1 MLKNNN
7 QNAVRKIALRSIR
20 HNRMRNLFAI
30 LAIILTTL
38 MFTAVFSIGFSLG
51 KNINIMM
58 LREQGTKAFITLEHP
73 TQSQIDQVLQCSH
86 LNAAG
91 IRIPTGIA
99 ASEDQA
105 STFVLDYY
113 DTTEFEEN
121 FSPAISDLHGSY
133 PDSEQEIMLSQSA
146 LQALQIDDPSLQMEI
161 TLYIDGAPQTF
172 LLSGWF
178 TDYTYGAAGFQCFVS
193 KAYAD
198 HLGLS
203 VSNDGIL
210 SISAKLSGNESLMEE
225 LDSISLMAG
234 QEWTGDY
241 DVQSESVSTAVI
253 VAVAVGIIGLIIVA
267 SGYLLIYNVMY
278 ISVSKD
284 IRFYGMLKT
293 IGTSPKQIRKIVRS
307 QTFTLGIIG
316 IPIGVLLGT
325 LISFAAVPYALEVF
339 DSGRGVMP
347 TDISFN
353 PVIYICTI
361 LFAILTIAVSC
372 RKPANLASRISPVEA
387 LKYQG
392 KNTVSKR
399 QKNNRSLHGG
409 KPYRLA
415 WRNVFRE
422 KRRAVLVY
430 ASLFMGTI
438 AFLATNAFFGSLKL
452 ENYVDY
458 YLPNDYTIYTFC
470 GSLGDEVEEQKAV
483 EQAQRLADEL
493 SELRGVTTCD
503 VNYTSVAYLDF
514 DADLYMPFLEDEM
527 GNAEIDVQATID
539 HYSQT
544 DGEYSAP
551 IIAVSSHMIETYNQ
565 HATQKV
571 DIERF
576 ERGETCVIGK
586 VGTEEQAAQMQGKTI
601 TMHNADNTNELAL
614 EVASCMTYD
623 NDRGIN
629 IGYYWQLA
637 GAPSCILV
645 SRTALDHLTDTP
657 SIDNIILDCAPQAEP
672 YVTEQVKS
680 LTNASPVVMQVE
692 VKSEMISDFQTS
704 MNGMR
709 ILTSGISIILILI
722 GILNFINVMLTSVFT
737 RRKELAVM
745 ESVGMTKKQVCRML
759 MSEGFYYA
767 VVTLLLIGTV
777 GSVIVH
783 FIGMLSEMTAN
794 YAVYRYPWA
803 QMLLIATCILLI
815 CLIVPAVV
823 YRLITKESVMER
835 MRTEE

>member
-7 QNAVRKIALRSIR
+7 QNAVKKIALRSIR

-58 LREQGTKAFITLEHP
+58 LREQGTKASITLEHP

-99 ASEDQA
+99 ASEDQT

-133 PDSEQEIMLSQSA
+133 PDNEQEIMLSQSA

-193 KAYAD
+193 KAYTE

-225 LDSISLMAG
+225 LDSIPLTAG
-234 QEWTGDY
+234 QEWDANF
-241 DVQSESVSTAVI
+241 DVQSQGVSTAVI
-253 VAVAVGIIGLIIVA
+253 VAVAIGVIGLIIVA

-293 IGTSPKQIRKIVRS
+293 IGTSPKQIRKIVRI
-307 QTFTLGIIG
+307 QTFALGVVG

-325 LISFAAVPYALEVF
+325 LISFAAVPFALKVF
-339 DSGRGVMP
+339 GSGRSVMP
-347 TDISFN
+347 TDMSFN

-392 KNTVSKR
+392 KNMVPKR
-399 QKNNRSLHGG
+399 QKNIRSLHGG

-430 ASLFMGTI
+430 TSLFMGTI
-438 AFLATNAFFGSLKL
+438 AFLATNAFLGSMKL

-470 GSLGDEVEEQKAV
+470 GSLEDEAEEQKAV

-493 SELRGVTTCD
+493 SEIRGVTTCD

-514 DADLYMPFLEDEM
+514 DAELYMPFLEDEM
-527 GNAEIDVQATID
+527 GNAEIDVQAAID

-551 IIAVSSHMIETYNQ
+551 IIAVSSNMIETYNQ
-565 HATQKV
+565 KATQKV

-576 ERGETCVIGK
+576 ERGETCIIGN
-586 VGTEEQAAQMQGKTI
+586 VETEEQASQMQGKTI
-601 TMHNADNTNELAL
+601 TMQNADNTKNLAL

-645 SRTALDHLTDTP
+645 SRAALDKLTDTP
-657 SIDNIILDCAPQAEP
+657 SIDNIILGCEPQAEP
-672 YVTEQVKS
+672 YVTEQVKN
-680 LTNASPVVMQVE
+680 LTSASPVVLQVE
-692 VKSEMISDFQTS
+692 VKSETISDFQTS

-767 VVTLLLIGTV
+767 ILTLLLIGTL
-777 GSVIVH
+777 GTAIVH
-783 FIGMLSEMTAN
+783 FIGTLSEMTAN
-794 YAVYRYPWA
+794 YAVYRYPWI
-803 QMLLIATCILLI
+803 QMLLIAALIMLI
-815 CLIVPAVV
+815 CLIVPVIV
-823 YRLITKESVMER
+823 YHMITKESVIER
-835 MRTEE
+835 MRSET

>member
-7 QNAVRKIALRSIR
+7 QNAVKKIALRSIR

-58 LREQGTKAFITLEHP
+58 LREQGTKASITLEHP

-99 ASEDQA
+99 ASEDQTF
-105 STFVLDYY
+105 TFVLDYY

-133 PDSEQEIMLSQSA
+133 PDNEQEIMLSQSA

-193 KAYAD
+193 KAYTE

-225 LDSISLMAG
+225 LDSIPLTAG
-234 QEWTGDY
+234 QEWDANF
-241 DVQSESVSTAVI
+241 DVQSQGVSTAVI
-253 VAVAVGIIGLIIVA
+253 VAVAIGVIGLIIVA

-284 IRFYGMLKT
+284 IQFYGMLKT
-293 IGTSPKQIRKIVRS
+293 IGTSPKQIRKIVRI
-307 QTFTLGIIG
+307 QTFALGVVG

-325 LISFAAVPYALEVF
+325 LISFAAVPFALKVF
-339 DSGRGVMP
+339 ESGRSVMP
-347 TDISFN
+347 TDMSFN

-392 KNTVSKR
+392 KNTVPKR
-399 QKNNRSLHGG
+399 QKNIRSLHGG

-438 AFLATNAFFGSLKL
+438 AFLATNAFLGSMKL

-470 GSLGDEVEEQKAV
+470 GSLEDEAEEQKAV

-493 SELRGVTTCD
+493 SEIRGVTTCD

-514 DADLYMPFLEDEM
+514 DAELYMPFLEDEM
-527 GNAEIDVQATID
+527 GNEEIDVQDAID

-551 IIAVSSHMIETYNQ
+551 IIAVSSNMIETYNQ
-565 HATQKV
+565 KATQKV

-576 ERGETCVIGK
+576 ERGETCVIGN
-586 VGTEEQAAQMQGKTI
+586 VETEEQASQMQGKTI
-601 TMHNADNTNELAL
+601 TMHNADNTKNLAL

-645 SRTALDHLTDTP
+645 SRAALDKLTDTP
-657 SIDNIILDCAPQAEP
+657 SIDNIILDCEPQAEP
-672 YVTEQVKS
+672 YVTEQVKN
-680 LTNASPVVMQVE
+680 LTSASPVVLQVE
-692 VKSEMISDFQTS
+692 VKSETISDFQTS

-767 VVTLLLIGTV
+767 ILTLLLIGTL
-777 GSVIVH
+777 GTAIVH
-783 FIGMLSEMTAN
+783 FIGTLSEMTAN
-794 YAVYRYPWA
+794 YAVYRYPWI
-803 QMLLIATCILLI
+803 QMLLIAALIMLI
-815 CLIVPAVV
+815 CLIVPVIV
-823 YRLITKESVMER
+823 YHMITKESVIER
-835 MRTEE
+835 MRSET